1 MLIGGRGGGTCTGTS
16 TRTTDCTMNAGGRK
30 FECFNTAFPIGF
42 ILVDSEDWKMSSEE
56 WVWPAMNKAAA
67 DKHLLGVKPM
77 VDGA

>member
-1 MLIGGRGGGTCTGTS
+1 MLHLEVASSNVSIRRTS
-16 TRTTDCTMNAGGRK
+16 
-30 FECFNTAFPIGF
+30 FPISDL
-42 ILVDSEDWKMSSEE
+42 ILQDFEDWKMSSEE

>member
-1 MLIGGRGGGTCTGTS
+1 MLHLEVASSNVS
-16 TRTTDCTMNAGGRK
+16 TPLSHDSDL
-30 FECFNTAFPIGF
+30 
-42 ILVDSEDWKMSSEE
+42 ILQDSEDWKMSSEE